1 MPYYCLVNPIPTYS
15 ELLWTQLLI
24 FLLKKQTNKKTF
36 WFPCLYWR
44 GQCVPCTTS
53 YHVSLDC
60 HPLSCLA
67 YLYAP
72 APIPGPNVIGTLC
85 LWNWEHCLWLLS
97 LFTLP
102 LYVLYACTWRP
113 ENGFLLPPGRS
124 QELKSGWW
132 QVALTTELSCWPP
145 WRQDIKAN
153 NLKYTQEYGK
163 CSSSGGWEVAFQ
175 RITGWSWDYLIDIGL
190 QVAHALNM
198 LCSWGWPWT
207 PDSPAS

>member
-1 MPYYCLVNPIPTYS
+1 MGTTPYIS
-15 ELLWTQLLI
+15 
-24 FLLKKQTNKKTF
+24 LKNQTNKQQKKNLLISMTILERAV
-36 WFPCLYWR
+36 CSLYYYYH
-44 GQCVPCTTS
+44 PS

-67 YLYAP
+67 YFYAP

-85 LWNWEHCLWLLS
+85 LWNWERCMWLLS

-124 QELKSGWW
+124 QELNSGWW
-132 QVALTTELSCWPP
+132 QVPLTTKLSCWPP

-175 RITGWSWDYLIDIGL
+175 RITGWSCDYLIDIGL
-190 QVAHALNM
+190 QVAQALNM
-198 LCSWGWPWT
+198 LCSWGWPWA
-207 PDSPAS
+207 PDSLAS